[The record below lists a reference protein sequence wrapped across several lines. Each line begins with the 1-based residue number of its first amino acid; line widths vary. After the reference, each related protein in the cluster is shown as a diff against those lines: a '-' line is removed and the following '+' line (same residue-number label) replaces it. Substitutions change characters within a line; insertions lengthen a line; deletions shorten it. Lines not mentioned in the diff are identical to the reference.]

1 MLARRDTQREVSR
14 LRPLSPLQTLE
25 DQSRTW
31 GIRCHSCTGR
41 EGFAPS
47 WKLAYKTY
55 VLRFTRESRFSFN
68 QRIARILMSYA
79 WNPIVL
85 SSRLRRRL
93 DILQVCKGAGNHPR
107 EHILR
112 DILGVHS
119 RFREQP
125 EQRDLSELGELM
137 VPYLPQQAGP
147 FPRVYDLAQGF
158 EPLFDEGVLIEI
170 RRRIL
175 GFMSQ
180 ADRIQGAQGVARGK
194 SRPVDRLGPELF
206 PHPGEVDFHEL
217 GLEPYGLPVERQGL
231 PNIHHLRQPW
241 ESVEVRGELK
251 PIGIPC
257 LLQKRLGPGRVI
269 AVEFLEAFVP
279 VRIPDPRPDGT
290 VQLGMVPMHPMRCH
304 PTAQEVL
311 SDGLAVDG
319 QVHGLSYCFLH
330 KGDSGIQLVRRGKVH
345 PTKLPLVL
353 DGG

>member
-175 GFMSQ
+175 GFMGQ

-194 SRPVDRLGPELF
+194 NSPVDRLGPVLL
-206 PHPGEVDFHEL
+206 PHPGEVDFHQL
-217 GLEPYGLPVERQGL
+217 GLEPDGLPVERYGL
-231 PNIHHLRQPW
+231 PDIHHLREPRQGG
-241 ESVEVRGELK
+241 EVHGELK
-251 PIGIPC
+251 ALGIPR
-257 LLQKRLGPGRVI
+257 LRQERLGLDRVVP
-269 AVEFLEAFVP
+269 VERFEALVP
-279 VRIPDPRPDGT
+279 VRVPDPRPDVT
-290 VQLGMVPMHPMRCH
+290 VQLEMIPMHPQRLH
-304 PTAQEVL
+304 P
-311 SDGLAVDG
+311 S
-319 QVHGLSYCFLH
+319 
-330 KGDSGIQLVRRGKVH
+330 
-345 PTKLPLVL
+345 P
-353 DGG
+353 